1 MSDPIDDLEHGHEE
15 LSALLLELRA
25 IVSRVARGDLA
36 LDEAAGELTLA
47 ADALKDAMAIH
58 FSREAEALFPFVE
71 AHVPSFVTRA
81 EALGIE
87 HDAIC
92 KRAEDVSRACGRVA
106 TRTSEGAT
114 TALAPVTGEL
124 AKLEEA
130 YGGHAAAER
139 AFLSD
144 LRKTLDDD
152 RREELRLLLLG
163 L

>member
-1 MSDPIDDLEHGHEE
+1 MSDPIDDLEHGHEQ

-25 IVSRVARGDLA
+25 IVSRLERGDLS
-36 LDEAAGELTLA
+36 LDDGVGELGLA

-71 AHVPSFVTRA
+71 AHVPSFVVRA
-81 EALGIE
+81 EALGVE
-87 HDAIC
+87 HDSIC
-92 KRAEDVSRACGRVA
+92 KRAEDVSRACGRLA
-106 TRTSEGAT
+106 SSGAST
-114 TALAPVTGEL
+114 LAPAAVEL

-130 YGGHAAAER
+130 YGGHATAER
-139 AFLSD
+139 AFLGD
-144 LRKTLDDD
+144 LRKALDDE